1 MESPPNLVLGAKE
14 DPQSVLKRV
23 FIEKTMKAVITSP
36 VPEDALVFQQIL
48 KFVFQ
53 CSIGLTPWSNSEEVG
68 KEVDKWIQWN
78 PSRKGSP
85 NILVTFNKM
94 LNGFDI
100 ETVITLD
107 DVKDYNLGDVA
118 SRATNQFI
126 FWRDLRDFMTQS
138 ECKFQSFLQRNY
150 TIQ

>member
-23 FIEKTMKAVITSP
+23 FIEKTMKAVITSS
-36 VPEDALVFQQIL
+36 VPEDAFVFQQIL

-53 CSIGLTPWSNSEEVG
+53 CSLIGLTPWSNSEEVG

-78 PSRKGSP
+78 PSRKGST

-100 ETVITLD
+100 ETVISMD
-107 DVKDYNLGDVA
+107 DANDDRFGDVA

-126 FWRDLRDFMTQS
+126 FWRDLRDFMTES
-138 ECKFQSFLQRNY
+138 NCKFQTF
-150 TIQ
+150 TKK